1 LDDHLTLNNANI
13 YVKNHQGHPRCKI
26 FGQDVVAGGK
36 ILHVENNNIGGEA
49 VGLYDSGNIVSENIT
64 ATGSGTFIW

>member
-1 LDDHLTLNNANI
+1 MDDHLTLNNANI

-49 VGLYDSGNIVSENIT
+49 VGLYDSGARKVERSINLQRK
-64 ATGSGTFIW
+64 W